1 MKTGL
6 IQHLSETLN
15 KRKAYKNIF
24 TTEDGK
30 IVLRHLCKTCCVTSP
45 AFVAG
50 DAQTTAYNNGK
61 RDIVLAILRFVHAND
76 DDIRLAI
83 EEAYKQEQ
91 RQTE

>member
-6 IQHLSETLN
+6 IQHLSDTLN
-15 KRKAYKNIF
+15 KRKAYRNIF
-24 TTEDGK
+24 STEDGK

-61 RDIVLAILRFVHAND
+61 RDIVLAILRFVHASD
-76 DDIRLAI
+76 EDIRRAI
-83 EEAYKQEQ
+83 AEAYKQEQ
-91 RQTE
+91 KQIE